1 MALWHLSGNANQ
13 DLRRN
18 RAKFCISLYSGEPRY
33 GAMKQLTG
41 QVLIGI
47 FFSIFA
53 VLALV
58 TILSVVS
65 NLKLRRIRKE
75 RVGKGFT
82 RDQFINSFRTIG
94 VPETIAAAVFDY
106 YSSRGVWKDFPFSPH
121 DTYAKVLYDD
131 QDDIEDDTRALVDR
145 LGMQFPAEYVV
156 RESGNVPP
164 QTLRDMVLLL
174 LSFAKTPADPKLG
187 CCNIVTR

>member
-1 MALWHLSGNANQ
+1 
-13 DLRRN
+13 
-18 RAKFCISLYSGEPRY
+18 
-33 GAMKQLTG
+33 MKQLTG

-82 RDQFINSFRTIG
+82 RERFINSFRPIG

-131 QDDIEDDTRALVDR
+131 QGDIEDDTRALVDR
-145 LGMQFPAEYVV
+145 LGMQFPAEYVG

-174 LSFAKTPADPKLG
+174 YWIQRHQPA
-187 CCNIVTR
+187 RS